1 MFCATLPIFGNL
13 YNNFKESKLARIAGV
28 NIPKEKRFVIS
39 LTYVYGIGPTTANK
53 ICSKLKINLTTRTSE
68 VSENKLSEV
77 RSLLE
82 KEYPV
87 LEGDLRRKRS
97 GDIKRLADIGCY
109 RGIRHVK
116 KLPVRGQ
123 RTHTNARTR
132 KGKGV
137 AVAGKKK
144 ITK

>member
-1 MFCATLPIFGNL
+1 M
-13 YNNFKESKLARIAGV
+13 ARIAGI
-28 NIPKEKRFVIS
+28 NIPKEKRFVIA
-39 LTYVYGIGPTTANK
+39 LTYIYGIGRTSAEN
-53 ICSKLKINLTTRTSE
+53 ICKNLKIDVKLRTHQISE
-68 VSENKLSEV
+68 EKLAQV
-77 RSLLE
+77 RSFLE

-87 LEGDLRRKRS
+87 LEGDLRRKIS
-97 GDIKRLADIGCY
+97 SSIKRLIDISCY

-137 AVAGKKK
+137 AIANKKK
-144 ITK
+144 AVK

>member
-1 MFCATLPIFGNL
+1 MSEE
-13 YNNFKESKLARIAGV
+13 KIAQ
-28 NIPKEKRFVIS
+28 
-39 LTYVYGIGPTTANK
+39 
-53 ICSKLKINLTTRTSE
+53 
-68 VSENKLSEV
+68 V

-82 KEYPV
+82 KERSI
-87 LEGDLRRKRS
+87 LEGDLRRKVS
-97 GDIKRLADIGCY
+97 ADIKRLADIGCY

-137 AVAGKKK
+137 AIANKKK
-144 ITK
+144 AVK

>member
-1 MFCATLPIFGNL
+1 
-13 YNNFKESKLARIAGV
+13 LARIAGV

-39 LTYVYGIGPTTANK
+39 LTYVYGIGQTSANK
-53 ICSKLKINLTTRTSE
+53 ICEKLKINLTTRTSDI
-68 VSENKLSEV
+68 SESKLSEV
-77 RSLLE
+77 RDLLS
-82 KEYPV
+82 KNYPT
-87 LEGDLRRKRS
+87 LEGDLRRQTS
-97 GDIKRLADIGCY
+97 SDIKRLTDLGCY

-116 KLPVRGQ
+116 RLPVRGQ

-132 KGKGV
+132 KGKAI

>member
-1 MFCATLPIFGNL
+1 M
-13 YNNFKESKLARIAGV
+13 ARIAGV
-28 NIPKEKRFVIS
+28 NIPKEKRFVIA
-39 LTYVYGIGPTTANK
+39 LTYIYGIGSNTAQK
-53 ICSKLKINLTTRTSE
+53 ICQKLKIDLQLRTHQ
-68 VSENKLSEV
+68 VSEEKIAQV

-82 KEYPV
+82 TERSV
-87 LEGDLRRKRS
+87 HEGDLSRKVAA
-97 GDIKRLADIGCY
+97 DIKRLADIGCY

-137 AVAGKKK
+137 AIANKKK
-144 ITK
+144 AVK